1 MDSSWTVDHFAPSET
16 SVAGSTLLL
25 DGLARQDTSARQNG
39 STPPD
44 ETIHQNGSSGQ
55 AGSDLYRS
63 RGGRCQ
69 SVADANGA
77 RVRQNGNRPTLY
89 PADLL
94 SSASWDC
101 GVSGGNRTSADG
113 EEAAVPRCWWLVH
126 TLPRQEKALAAAL
139 YARDVAFYLPLV
151 TRKSLSRGRTRVA
164 QITLFP
170 GYLFVCGS
178 DEDRLSVLRTNR
190 VLTVRPAPDG
200 ERLRTDLRRF
210 FELISADAP
219 LLPEARL
226 VSGERVRVKAGP
238 FRDQEGIVIR
248 RNGKT
253 RLLIAIDY
261 LQQGASLEV
270 DDCLLER
277 V

>member
-1 MDSSWTVDHFAPSET
+1 MDTSWNANQFAHMESGSAGNALLADAPGCSSLVRPQGVERRG
-16 SVAGSTLLL
+16 VLGELAGSK
-25 DGLARQDTSARQNG
+25 
-39 STPPD
+39 
-44 ETIHQNGSSGQ
+44 SS
-55 AGSDLYRS
+55 
-63 RGGRCQ
+63 
-69 SVADANGA
+69 
-77 RVRQNGNRPTLY
+77 RVRPDVF

-94 SSASWDC
+94 CRPPLLD
-101 GVSGGNRTSADG
+101 SGDSGDATVERVEG
-113 EEAAVPRCWWLVH
+113 WWLVH
-126 TLPRQEKALAAAL
+126 TLPRQEKALANAL
-139 YARDVAFYLPLV
+139 YARDIAYYLPLV

-164 QITLFP
+164 QVTLFP
-170 GYLFVCGS
+170 GYVFVCGTE
-178 DEDRLSVLRTNR
+178 DDRLGVLKTNR

-200 ERLRTDLRRF
+200 ERLRQDLRRF
-210 FELISADAP
+210 FELISTGAP

-226 VSGERVRVKAGP
+226 VAGERVRVKAGP

>member
-1 MDSSWTVDHFAPSET
+1 MDSSLIVGRIAPT
-16 SVAGSTLLL
+16 NAGIAIRSLPVSSP
-25 DGLARQDTSARQNG
+25 RQIAAG
-39 STPPD
+39 PL
-44 ETIHQNGSSGQ
+44 GCQ
-55 AGSDLYRS
+55 AG
-63 RGGRCQ
+63 Q
-69 SVADANGA
+69 SCPD
-77 RVRQNGNRPTLY
+77 LY
-89 PADLL
+89 PASLL
-94 SSASWDC
+94 DDSGCSAGRD
-101 GVSGGNRTSADG
+101 SANGQSMRPAELCAG
-113 EEAAVPRCWWLVH
+113 EHAAEKRIWWLAH

-139 YARDVAFYLPLV
+139 YARDVPYYLPLI

-164 QITLFP
+164 RVSLFP

-178 DEDRLSVLRTNR
+178 DEQRLSVLKTNR
-190 VLTVRPAPDG
+190 VLAVRPAPDG
-200 ERLRTDLRRF
+200 ERLRADLGRF
-210 FELISADAP
+210 YRLIAADAP

-226 VSGERVRVKAGP
+226 VTGERVRVKAGP
-238 FRDQEGIVIR
+238 FRDQEGVVIR